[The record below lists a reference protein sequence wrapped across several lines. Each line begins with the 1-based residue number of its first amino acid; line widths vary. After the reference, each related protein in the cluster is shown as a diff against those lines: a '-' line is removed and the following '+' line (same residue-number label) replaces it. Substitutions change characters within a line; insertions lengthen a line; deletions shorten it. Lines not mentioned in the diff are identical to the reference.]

1 MGNQDRANRGAP
13 DEDLAQLI
21 AAIRE
26 AYDINESEVARR
38 LGVHAS
44 TVNNWTNRRRGSG
57 RGPNPA
63 TLRKIS
69 SEFPKFPEKRVFAAA
84 RRLPPAPLTPDAK
97 ERLLNL
103 FDELTEEQQASM
115 EAQVRAVVEINRQG
129 GGPRS
134 S

>member
-1 MGNQDRANRGAP
+1 VGNQDRANRGAP
-13 DEDLAQLI
+13 EEDLAQLI
-21 AAIRE
+21 AAIRK
-26 AYDINESEVARR
+26 AYGINESEISRR
-38 LGVHAS
+38 LNVHAS

-63 TLRKIS
+63 TLHKIV
-69 SEFPKFPEKRVFAAA
+69 EQFPKFSEERVFAAA
-84 RRLPPAPLTPDAK
+84 RRLPPAPLTPDAR
-97 ERLLNL
+97 ERLLKL
-103 FDELTEEQQASM
+103 FDELTEEQQVSM